1 MLNALLRSPIY
12 KSIHVSNKRSMDDG
26 MMDDCGMMHA
36 IAIDLL
42 ATCVGLFDG
51 HHHHVC
57 VDLCSYAY
65 MYYVLRTR
73 GYYK

>member
-1 MLNALLRSPIY
+1 
-12 KSIHVSNKRSMDDG
+12 MDDG

-57 VDLCSYAY
+57 VDRRSMHTCIT
-65 MYYVLRTR
+65 YYVLRTR

>member
-1 MLNALLRSPIY
+1 
-12 KSIHVSNKRSMDDG
+12 MDDG

-57 VDLCSYAY
+57 VDLCIHVLRITYVPAGTT
-65 MYYVLRTR
+65 YYVLQVN
-73 GYYK
+73 YNYKLQITNS